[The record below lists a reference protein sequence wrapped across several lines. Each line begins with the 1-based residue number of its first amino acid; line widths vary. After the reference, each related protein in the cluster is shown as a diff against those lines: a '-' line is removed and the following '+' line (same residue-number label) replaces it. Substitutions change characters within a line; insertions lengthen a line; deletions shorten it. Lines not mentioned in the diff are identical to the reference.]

1 MTDITYQP
9 PPDIDFSSFDFTV
22 QTNSFSSDQISES
35 STGEKYLVFYTGEEF
50 YAIASD
56 MVAEA
61 APYPRVIALPNAP
74 EWLLGI
80 ANLRGEVVS
89 VLDLAAILQKN
100 SSKTAPKTK
109 FIVLRSQIFESGAA
123 FPADKINEIATIP
136 SAEIQ
141 RRADT
146 DSPHIY
152 GQAVYKSQTLNLID
166 TEKLLASLKL

>member
-1 MTDITYQP
+1 MKDFVPENQFSRDP
-9 PPDIDFSSFDFTV
+9 PLLASAEFSALPSR
-22 QTNSFSSDQISES
+22 QSG
-35 STGEKYLVFYTGEEF
+35 GEQYLVFCAGSEQL
-50 YAIASD
+50 YAVSSKNVI
-56 MVAEA
+56 EA
-61 APYPRVIALPNAP
+61 LSSLPLTILPNAP

>member
-1 MTDITYQP
+1 MKDFVSENQFSRDLP
-9 PPDIDFSSFDFTV
+9 PPASAEFSALPSR
-22 QTNSFSSDQISES
+22 QSG
-35 STGEKYLVFYTGEEF
+35 GEQYLVFCAGGDQL
-50 YAIASD
+50 YAVTSKN
-56 MVAEA
+56 VVEA
-61 APYPRVIALPNAP
+61 MSSLPLTILPNAP

-89 VLDLAAILQKN
+89 VLNLAAILQKDLP
-100 SSKTAPKTK
+100 KTTPKTK

-123 FPADKINEIATIP
+123 FPADKISEIVTIS

-141 RRADT
+141 CGADK

-152 GQAVYKSQTLNLID
+152 GQVAFKSQTLNLID